1 MSFWTAI
8 VVLALI
14 WAAVSLLR
22 NRQHE
27 RLGYATDEDGNPV
40 RLRDRDRETEM
51 QRELAELRER
61 VRVLERI
68 ATDDTPG
75 RRLSDQIERLRED

>member
-14 WAAVSLLR
+14 WGITSVLR
-22 NRQHE
+22 VRHHE
-27 RLGYATDEDGNPV
+27 RLGFATDEDGNPIPAP
-40 RLRDRDRETEM
+40 DRERAAEL
-51 QRELAELRER
+51 QREVAELRER

-68 ATDDTPG
+68 ATDDTHG
-75 RRLSDQIERLRED
+75 RRLSDQIDRLRDE

>member
-14 WAAVSLLR
+14 WAATSVLR
-22 NRQHE
+22 SRQHE
-27 RLGYATDEDGNPV
+27 RLGYLTDEDGNPLPV
-40 RLRDRDRETEM
+40 RDKQRDTEL
-51 QRELAELRER
+51 QRELTELRER

-68 ATDDTPG
+68 ATDDPQG
-75 RRLSDQIERLRED
+75 RRLSDQIERLRDD

>member
-14 WAAVSLLR
+14 WAAASVLR
-22 NRQHE
+22 GRQHE

-40 RLRDRDRETEM
+40 IGRDRHREAELE
-51 QRELAELRER
+51 RELAELRER

-68 ATDDTPG
+68 ATDDRQG
-75 RRLSDQIERLRED
+75 RRLSAEIERLRED